1 MPIIAAYIAYNIIL
15 VYIFFLAGTNSRDCR
30 FQFKNWVVWPN
41 DYRVDCQ
48 AIISS
53 SQCII
58 HVVALV
64 NVCCHPQPLDARP
77 SRTHCHPSSSSHFH
91 INHNHQRT
99 TSTTPYNKLHADAA
113 CHSKCKL
120 KLAAGA
126 LAISGSKQR
135 DADLQRQSLS
145 LSDATSTT
153 TTNYVCS
160 AFNNIAMQNEVQIFD
175 TTQYWRRVHC
185 LTLILTFSWPRSEW
199 MCVCVCVCAWKTF
212 VRSTCVPQAFIY
224 VRTLFVRLLL
234 ANG

>member
-1 MPIIAAYIAYNIIL
+1 MDHFFSIRSIFHNSHQLIKINLLGSPQQGPVAEWSLAPTDPILRASSKRRAYNCGIYCIQYHPRL
-15 VYIFFLAGTNSRDCR
+15 YNFFLAGTNSRDCR

-145 LSDATSTT
+145 LSL
-153 TTNYVCS
+153 
-160 AFNNIAMQNEVQIFD
+160 M
-175 TTQYWRRVHC
+175 RRQRRRR
-185 LTLILTFSWPRSEW
+185 IMF
-199 MCVCVCVCAWKTF
+199 A
-212 VRSTCVPQAFIY
+212 
-224 VRTLFVRLLL
+224 RLLIIL
-234 ANG
+234 QCKMKCRSLTRLSTGAECTV